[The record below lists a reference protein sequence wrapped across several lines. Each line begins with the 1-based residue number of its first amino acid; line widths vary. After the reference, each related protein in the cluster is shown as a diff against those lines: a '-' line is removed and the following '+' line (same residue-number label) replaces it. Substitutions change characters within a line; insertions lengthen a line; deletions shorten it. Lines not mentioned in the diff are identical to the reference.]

1 MTLAGGNINR
11 IYTKELLTF
20 IGKRVAIITTENNKY
35 VGILKA
41 FHPDNATAILSEAI
55 EELEEGKKN
64 EFHKLFIGG
73 STIAK
78 IYLEEEPFDISGL
91 SMELERIFKR
101 PGDIKHYDDQGL
113 IVVLDRV
120 KVTEKGVEGEGPVQ
134 DRIRSVFDR
143 FVREKELK
151 KAAE

>member
-20 IGKRVAIITTENNKY
+20 INKRVAIITTEKEKF

-41 FHPDNATAILSEAI
+41 FHPDNATVILSQATEVQ
-55 EELEEGKKN
+55 EDGKKI

-78 IYLEEEPFDISGL
+78 IYLEEEPFDIAGL
-91 SMELERIFKR
+91 SIELERIFKR
-101 PGDIKHYDDQGL
+101 PGDIKLYIDQGL
-113 IVVLDRV
+113 VVVLDRV
-120 KVTEKGVEGEGPVQ
+120 KVTEKGVDGDGPVQ

-143 FVREKELK
+143 FVREKELSK
-151 KAAE
+151 EE